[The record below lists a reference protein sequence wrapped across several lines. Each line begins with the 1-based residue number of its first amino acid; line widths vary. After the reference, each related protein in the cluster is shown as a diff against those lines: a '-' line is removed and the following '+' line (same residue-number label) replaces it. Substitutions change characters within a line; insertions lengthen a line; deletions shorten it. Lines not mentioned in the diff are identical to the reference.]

1 LVARDSDEVSAS
13 VNIQKDGDQIAVS
26 ADVCREAA
34 VLWSANRTFS
44 AFNRSDELALD
55 AVLSDFA
62 NAVPDL
68 IVSGLDGISDTE

>member
-1 LVARDSDEVSAS
+1 M
-13 VNIQKDGDQIAVS
+13 
-26 ADVCREAA
+26 
-34 VLWSANRTFS
+34 FS